1 LKNFVEG
8 VVVVKV
14 LAAPLGPEVVEN
26 EGAEDVKKLLEVG
39 ETAGVV
45 SVEAGRSSSRSMEAS
60 SSKMNG
66 QLMVMSW
73 GPSIPPR
80 LS

>member
-14 LAAPLGPEVVEN
+14 LVAPLEPEVVKN
-26 EGAEDVKKLLEVG
+26 GGAEDVERLPEVG

-45 SVEAGRSSSRSMEAS
+45 SVEAG
-60 SSKMNG
+60 
-66 QLMVMSW
+66 
-73 GPSIPPR
+73 
-80 LS
+80 